1 VLPKWS
7 WTDGIPIIVWF
18 WPTLDMS
25 DHIPFATKNTTQ
37 LIGNMVWGFKGCK
50 WIQCSQ
56 EDLQSREACDMNLSP
71 CIIPDI
77 MFESSL
83 KILHFS
89 DLTRAYLAA
98 LQIGLYMFLH
108 VGSGRAIKTKKMLEV
123 FKKQACADDWI
134 QVCPCVFRMTLCWP
148 SYDLELTFV
157 WPCAAFIWPCAG
169 LSYDHVLMIG
179 SRYDLASFIRHC
191 GTTTKVASLLLFTRE
206 LSSLL

>member
-1 VLPKWS
+1 MLPKWS

-134 QVCPCVFRMTLCWP
+134 QVWPCVFYKALRYHYQSGFSPFVYKGAVVTTLDPTSFNWIFF
-148 SYDLELTFV
+148 TFISV
-157 WPCAAFIWPCAG
+157 
-169 LSYDHVLMIG
+169 
-179 SRYDLASFIRHC
+179 RN
-191 GTTTKVASLLLFTRE
+191 RE
-206 LSSLL
+206 LCRRLSTTPGRKK